1 MARKLGL
8 LCVFC
13 SIAYCMFTQQK
24 SDYTNINNFVNKMV
38 NNSKTVEESIK
49 NYGRPLSVRTTSAQD
64 YNPNAFEDAVMP
76 FHKYK
81 NAEFLFFIS
90 KKKHK
95 HFLMAWVI
103 TGDFFNFSPLLSNN
117 MTLRDVKKVF
127 GENIAV
133 PTEDGLLYGLDGGDV
148 SFEFVDNCLIRIS
161 WLVEG

>member
-1 MARKLGL
+1 MKKKIVLMC
-8 LCVFC
+8 LCVSYTCFLC
-13 SIAYCMFTQQK
+13 AQEKY
-24 SDYTNINNFVNKMV
+24 DYTNINKLVDKIV

-49 NYGRPLSVRTTSAQD
+49 NYGQPLSVRTTSAQD
-64 YNPNAFEDAVMP
+64 YAPNAFEDAVML

-90 KKKHK
+90 EKNHK

-103 TGDFFNFSPLLSNN
+103 TGDFAYFSPLLSNN
-117 MTLRDVKKVF
+117 MTINDVKKIF

-148 SFEFVDNCLIRIS
+148 SFEFVDDYLVHIS